1 MFQTAERLH
10 ARFDR
15 RGDLF
20 RGCAGAGEK
29 FRRFHV
35 VGWVWRWFVTEE
47 IVRDVQVGF
56 TTDSDVRKLR
66 VPVSEEVEGKDDGAV
81 GGVFQR
87 DHTEG

>member
-1 MFQTAERLH
+1 M
-10 ARFDR
+10 
-15 RGDLF
+15 
-20 RGCAGAGEK
+20 
-29 FRRFHV
+29 
-35 VGWVWRWFVTEE
+35 TEE